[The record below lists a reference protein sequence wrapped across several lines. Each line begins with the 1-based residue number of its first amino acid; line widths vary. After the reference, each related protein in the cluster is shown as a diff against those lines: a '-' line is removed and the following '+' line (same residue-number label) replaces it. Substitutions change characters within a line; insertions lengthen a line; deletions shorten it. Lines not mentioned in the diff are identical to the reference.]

1 MRFLVG
7 FILGV
12 IITGALTDKGV
23 NLYDR
28 LGQLINGNEV
38 QQLGK
43 DIQHALK
50 K

>member
-12 IITGALTDKGV
+12 IITGVLTDKGV
-23 NLYDR
+23 NLSDR
-28 LGQLINGNEV
+28 LGRLINGHEV